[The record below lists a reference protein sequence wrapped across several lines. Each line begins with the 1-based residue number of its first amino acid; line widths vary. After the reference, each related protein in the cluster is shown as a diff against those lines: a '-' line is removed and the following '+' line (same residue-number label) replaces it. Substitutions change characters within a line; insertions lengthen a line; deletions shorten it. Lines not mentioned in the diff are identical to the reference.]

1 MIADHD
7 YPVTDG
13 ARFLKGKK
21 KKKKKAQWRFL
32 PFSQVWFIS
41 FFKKIVY
48 NDSSQQFLISR
59 WGKIHEKNF
68 GAQVWVKGTK
78 IGPKT
83 RGFFAIFLFFLESG

>member
-13 ARFLKGKK
+13 ARFLKEKK
-21 KKKKKAQWRFL
+21 KKKRPNDVFCHFL
-32 PFSQVWFIS
+32 KFGSLV

-48 NDSSQQFLISR
+48 NDSLQQFLISR